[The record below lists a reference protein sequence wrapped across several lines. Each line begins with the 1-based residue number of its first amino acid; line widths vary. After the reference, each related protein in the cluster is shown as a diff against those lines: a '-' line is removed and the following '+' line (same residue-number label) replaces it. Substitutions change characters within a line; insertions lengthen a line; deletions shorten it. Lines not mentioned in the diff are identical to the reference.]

1 VTHGLVDT
9 SVLIA
14 LAQGEEPELPDQ
26 AAISIITLCELH
38 HGVLVANDRNRAQRL
53 ATLTMAE
60 RRFIALP
67 VDERVAPHY
76 GALVAEARRR
86 KKRPAVA
93 DTLIA
98 ATALAH
104 KLPIYTAD
112 ADFVKFSGI
121 DLIRCWS

>member
-1 VTHGLVDT
+1 MTHGLLDT

-14 LAQGEEPELPDQ
+14 LAKGEAPELPDQ

-38 HGVLVANDRNRAQRL
+38 HGVLVANDRNRPQRL

-60 RRFIALP
+60 RRFVALP

-86 KKRPAVA
+86 KRRPAVT

-104 KLPIYTAD
+104 RLPVYTAD
-112 ADFVKFSGI
+112 TDFAKFSSVE
-121 DLIRCWS
+121 LIRS